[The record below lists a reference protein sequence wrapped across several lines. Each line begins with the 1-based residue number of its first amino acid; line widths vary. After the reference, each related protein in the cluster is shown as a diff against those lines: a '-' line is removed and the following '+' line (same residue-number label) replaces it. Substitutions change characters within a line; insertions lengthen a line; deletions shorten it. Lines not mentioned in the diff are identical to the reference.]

1 MKKITGSIYRE
12 VGVDSRGR
20 KRYTYRVSYSVYDPN
35 ENRMRRTTK
44 RGFQTKQ
51 EAADFLTEVN
61 LKNEMLKTKV
71 VSLLS
76 FQPVSDYMKTWLT
89 TVAKNRVKETTLAD
103 YERIINTYVIPKIG
117 KIRINEITGVIL
129 DEFFQSLAA
138 KGKNDGT
145 GLSMRS
151 LQYIKRVLHKAFS
164 DAVKR
169 QYIENN
175 PCDRML
181 FEFKGTKFVPT
192 VYTGKEI
199 RELLEA
205 AKGTR
210 MEAPIALAALC
221 GLRRGEVLAVTPA
234 DVDFENGSIKI
245 TKQVVRVN
253 SRAKI
258 NTPKSQN
265 SIRTVLMVPELA
277 EILRRRMT
285 YNEELY
291 LESKSTSYSKPIIR
305 NVNNGTYNPAVFSKE
320 FHKFL
325 ISHKLKPLR
334 FHDLRHTYATLLF
347 SLGVPLKTTSELLG
361 HSSVNITADIYTHL
375 TDDAKKVAATRL
387 DAALFKNSSDN

>member
-12 VGVDSRGR
+12 TGVDSRGR
-20 KRYTYRVSYSVYDPN
+20 KRYTYRVAYSVYDPN
-35 ENRMRRTTK
+35 EKRRKRTTK
-44 RGFQTKQ
+44 RGFLTKK
-51 EAADFLTEVN
+51 EAEDFLVEVN
-61 LKNEMLKTKV
+61 LNNEMLETKV

-76 FQPVSDYMKTWLT
+76 FQSVSDYMKTWLM
-89 TVAKNRVKETTLAD
+89 TVVKNRVKESTLAD
-103 YERIINTYVIPKIG
+103 YERIVNEYIAPKLG
-117 KIRINEITGVIL
+117 KHKLNEITGVIL
-129 DEFFQSLAA
+129 DEFFQSMATS
-138 KGKNDGT
+138 GKTDGT

-151 LQYIKRVLHKAFS
+151 LQYIKRILHKAFS

-199 RELLEA
+199 KELLEA

-221 GLRRGEVLAVTPA
+221 GLRRGEALAVTPA
-234 DVDFENGSIKI
+234 DVDFDNGTISINKQIVRVHGSI
-245 TKQVVRVN
+245 
-253 SRAKI
+253 KI

-265 SIRTVLMVPELA
+265 STRTVLMIPELA
-277 EILRRRMT
+277 EILRRRIT

-320 FHKFL
+320 FHDFL
-325 ISHKLKPLR
+325 ISHKLKQLR

-375 TDDAKKVAATRL
+375 TDDAKKVAASRL